1 MSKARRS
8 VTPEVV
14 KQYNDFT
21 AKTKQQWTTSG
32 SNGTVY
38 DIDQAAA
45 EQAREDVLMEGE
57 EEEPAV
63 AAE

>member
-8 VTPEVV
+8 VTPEIV
-14 KQYNDFT
+14 KQYDDFT

-32 SNGTVY
+32 SDGAVY
-38 DIDQAAA
+38 DIDQAAS

-57 EEEPAV
+57 EEEAAV
-63 AAE
+63 VAE